1 MHPLGIDEGRDAP
14 PTVVWGTSLGVL
26 TVMQKQTC
34 RAVLRHSG
42 KKRNEDILAYT
53 WSQQTVYRYV
63 QYQWVCSMLWDVL
76 VSEPDPPRARG
87 SGSETRDVR
96 TRVHVHYLNDDV
108 IALARWL

>member
-1 MHPLGIDEGRDAP
+1 MHPLAIDEGRDAP

-42 KKRNEDILAYT
+42 KKRNEDILGHT

-63 QYQWVCSMLWDVL
+63 QYQ
-76 VSEPDPPRARG
+76 
-87 SGSETRDVR
+87 
-96 TRVHVHYLNDDV
+96 
-108 IALARWL
+108 